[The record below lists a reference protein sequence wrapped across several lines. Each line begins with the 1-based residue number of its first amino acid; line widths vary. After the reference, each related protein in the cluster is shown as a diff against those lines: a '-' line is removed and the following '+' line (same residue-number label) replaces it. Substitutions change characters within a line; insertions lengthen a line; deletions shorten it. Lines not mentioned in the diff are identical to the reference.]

1 MEQVLRATSQNKRQ
15 NLCSW
20 RGIRTRVAYK
30 PRVPQDL
37 IDAIKKNESFLL
49 VAHIGLDGDHLGSM
63 LTLARGLRQ
72 LGKRVSCYLPE
83 TVPDSYGF
91 LPDLELLEK
100 ELSQE
105 SFDVLVT
112 LECPDVQRLP
122 EGIDISSFQS
132 KGVTV
137 LNLDHHPDN
146 ENYGDILWIEPDAA
160 ALGEMIFDLLAE
172 LGVELDKEMA
182 LGIYTAILT
191 DTGSFQYS
199 RVTTHTHLRLAEV
212 MKFDLPT
219 DEISRRLFKE
229 ARPNVVQLL
238 GSVLSR
244 VQLAGGGRL
253 AYAELPLSELQKLD
267 VHDSETRF
275 FIDDIDRVK
284 GPEVVAI
291 FREMSGSKVK
301 VSLRSRKSAINGVAA
316 QFGGG
321 GHAKAAGCVVSG
333 SLSSVRDKVVS
344 AVIDTL
350 N

>member
-1 MEQVLRATSQNKRQ
+1 M
-15 NLCSW
+15 
-20 RGIRTRVAYK
+20 AYQSN
-30 PRVPQDL
+30 VPKEL
-37 IDAIKKNESFLL
+37 VEALHAGKKFLL
-49 VAHIGLDGDHLGSM
+49 VAHMGLDGDHLGSM
-63 LTLARGLRQ
+63 VTLARGLRKM
-72 LGKRVSCYLPE
+72 GKDVRCFLPE
-83 TVPDSYGF
+83 TVPDSYAF
-91 LPDLELLEK
+91 LPDLELLDK
-100 ELSQE
+100 SL
-105 SFDVLVT
+105 DGDLPDTLVT
-112 LECPDVQRLP
+112 LECPDEQRLP
-122 EGIDISSFQS
+122 KGINISEFQS
-132 KGVTV
+132 KGVKV

-160 ALGEMIFDLLAE
+160 ALGEMIFDLLKE
-172 LGVELDKEMA
+172 LNVPLDKEMA

-244 VQLAGGGRL
+244 VTITGDGRL
-253 AYAELPLSELQKLD
+253 AYAELPLAELQQLQVD
-267 VHDSETRF
+267 DSETRF

-291 FREMSGSKVK
+291 FREMSDSRVK
-301 VSLRSRKSAINGVAA
+301 VSLRSRSSAINGVAA

-321 GHAKAAGCVVSG
+321 GHAKAAGCVVDG
-333 SLSSVRDKVVS
+333 SLSSVRERVVS
-344 AVIDTL
+344 AVIDSL

>member
-1 MEQVLRATSQNKRQ
+1 MAYQSNVPQ
-15 NLCSW
+15 NL
-20 RGIRTRVAYK
+20 INAI
-30 PRVPQDL
+30 QDG
-37 IDAIKKNESFLL
+37 NHFLL
-49 VAHIGLDGDHLGSM
+49 VAHMGLDGDHLGSM
-63 LTLARGLRQ
+63 LSLARGLRF
-72 LGKRVSCYLPE
+72 LGKTVICYLPE
-83 TVPDSYGF
+83 NVPDIYGF
-91 LPDLELLEK
+91 LPDLDLLQK
-100 ELSQE
+100 SLSD
-105 SFDVLVT
+105 SLPDTLIT

-122 EGIDISSFQS
+122 EGIDIPSFQA
-132 KGVTV
+132 KGVRV
-137 LNLDHHPDN
+137 INLDHHPDN

-160 ALGEMIFDLLAE
+160 ALGEMVFDLLE
-172 LGVELDKEMA
+172 VLKVPLDKEMA

-238 GSVLSR
+238 GSVLSK
-244 VQLAGGGRL
+244 VKLTSDGRL
-253 AYAELPLSELQKLD
+253 AYAELPLAELNELQ
-267 VHDSETRF
+267 VEDSETRF

-291 FREMSGSKVK
+291 FREMSDSKVK
-301 VSLRSRKSAINGVAA
+301 VSLRSRNAAINGVAA

-321 GHAKAAGCVVSG
+321 GHAKAAGCVVRG
-333 SLSSVRDKVVS
+333 SLSSVRDQVVS
-344 AVIDTL
+344 AVIDSL

>member
-1 MEQVLRATSQNKRQ
+1 
-15 NLCSW
+15 
-20 RGIRTRVAYK
+20 VAYQ
-30 PRVPQDL
+30 PNVPQEL
-37 IDAIKKNESFLL
+37 IDAIKGNESFLL
-49 VAHIGLDGDHLGSM
+49 VAHVGLDGDHLGSM
-63 LTLARGLRQ
+63 ITLARGLRQ
-72 LGKRVSCYLPE
+72 LGKTVSCYLPE

-91 LPDLELLEK
+91 LPDLELLERTLTTDK
-100 ELSQE
+100 P
-105 SFDVLVT
+105 DVLVT

-122 EGIDISSFQS
+122 EGIDVTEFQS
-132 KGVTV
+132 RGITV

-160 ALGEMIFDLLAE
+160 ALGEMIFDLLVSLE
-172 LGVELDKEMA
+172 VKLDHGMA

-199 RVTTHTHLRLAEV
+199 RVTAYTHLRLAEV
-212 MKFDLPT
+212 MKFDLDT
-219 DEISRRLFKE
+219 DEIARRLFKE

-244 VQLAGGGRL
+244 VQLAGDGRL
-253 AYAELPLSELQKLD
+253 AYAELPLAELNELQVL
-267 VHDSETRF
+267 DSETRF

-291 FREMSGSKVK
+291 FREMSDSKVK
-301 VSLRSRKSAINGVAA
+301 VSLRSRKSAINEVAA
-316 QFGGG
+316 RFGGG
-321 GHAKAAGCVVSG
+321 GHAKAAGCVVNG
-333 SLSSVRDKVVS
+333 SLSSVRDQVVS

>member
-1 MEQVLRATSQNKRQ
+1 
-15 NLCSW
+15 
-20 RGIRTRVAYK
+20 VAYQ
-30 PRVPQDL
+30 PNVPQEL
-37 IDAIKKNESFLL
+37 IDAIKENDKFLL
-49 VAHIGLDGDHLGSM
+49 AAHMGLDGDHLGSM
-63 LTLARGLRQ
+63 ITLARGLRQ
-72 LGKRVSCYLPE
+72 IGKKVSCYLPE
-83 TVPDSYGF
+83 NVPDSYGF
-91 LPDLELLEK
+91 LPDLDLLDK
-100 ELSQE
+100 TLSSEQP
-105 SFDVLVT
+105 DVLIT

-122 EGIDISSFQS
+122 EGINIPEFQARGI
-132 KGVTV
+132 KV

-160 ALGEMIFDLLAE
+160 ALGEMIFDLLGE
-172 LGVELDKEMA
+172 LHVSLDREMA
-182 LGIYTAILT
+182 IGIYTAILT

-199 RVTTHTHLRLAEV
+199 RVTAHTHLRLAEV
-212 MKFDLPT
+212 MRFNLDT

-244 VQLAGGGRL
+244 VKLAGDGRL
-253 AYAELPLSELQKLD
+253 AYAELPLSELQQLE

-291 FREMSGSKVK
+291 FREMSDSKVK

-316 QFGGG
+316 RFGGG
-321 GHAKAAGCVVSG
+321 GHAKAAGCVVNG
-333 SLSSVRDKVVS
+333 SLSSVRDQVVS
-344 AVIDTL
+344 AVIDSL

>member
-1 MEQVLRATSQNKRQ
+1 M
-15 NLCSW
+15 
-20 RGIRTRVAYK
+20 AYQ
-30 PRVPQDL
+30 PNVPSEL
-37 IDAIKKNESFLL
+37 VDAIKDGKSFLL
-49 VAHIGLDGDHLGSM
+49 VAHMGLDGDHLGSM

-72 LGKRVSCYLPE
+72 LGKQVDCYLPE

-91 LPDLELLEK
+91 LPDLELLSK
-100 ELSQE
+100 ELSSQLPE
-105 SFDVLVT
+105 VLIT
-112 LECPDVQRLP
+112 LECPDEQRLP
-122 EGIDISSFQS
+122 DGIDIEGFQK
-132 KGVTV
+132 KGVKV

-160 ALGEMIFDLLAE
+160 ALGEMIFDLLGE

-182 LGIYTAILT
+182 VGIYTAILT

-212 MKFDLPT
+212 MKFDLDT

-244 VQLAGGGRL
+244 VQLAGDGRL
-253 AYAELPLSELQKLD
+253 AYAELPLAELNKLD
-267 VHDSETRF
+267 VDSSETRF

-333 SLSSVRDKVVS
+333 TLAAVREQVVS

>member
-1 MEQVLRATSQNKRQ
+1 M
-15 NLCSW
+15 
-20 RGIRTRVAYK
+20 AYQ
-30 PRVPQDL
+30 PNVPQTV
-37 IDAIKKNESFLL
+37 IDAIKKGETFLL
-49 VAHIGLDGDHLGSM
+49 VAHVGLDGDHLGSM

-72 LGKRVSCYLPE
+72 MGKTVTCYLPE
-83 TVPDSYGF
+83 TVPDSYHF
-91 LPDLELLEK
+91 LPDLELLHQ
-100 ELSQE
+100 ELPSQ
-105 SFDVLVT
+105 LPTTLIT

-122 EGIDISSFQS
+122 YGINIPELQAQ
-132 KGVTV
+132 GVHV
-137 LNLDHHPDN
+137 INLDHHPDN
-146 ENYGDILWIEPDAA
+146 ENYGDVLWIEPDAA
-160 ALGEMIFDLLAE
+160 ALGEMIFDLLEE

-212 MKFDLPT
+212 MKFNLPT

-244 VQLAGGGRL
+244 VQLAGDGRL
-253 AYAELPLSELQKLD
+253 AYAELPLAELNELQVD
-267 VHDSETRF
+267 DSETRF

-291 FREMSGSKVK
+291 FREMSDSKVK
-301 VSLRSRKSAINGVAA
+301 VSLRSRNAAINGVAA

-321 GHAKAAGCVVSG
+321 GHPKAAGCVVRG
-333 SLSSVRDKVVS
+333 SLSSVRDQVVS
-344 AVIDTL
+344 AVIDSL

>member
-1 MEQVLRATSQNKRQ
+1 M
-15 NLCSW
+15 
-20 RGIRTRVAYK
+20 AYQ
-30 PRVPQDL
+30 PNVPQQL
-37 IDAIKKNESFLL
+37 VSSIKEGDSFLL
-49 VAHIGLDGDHLGSM
+49 VAHMGLDGDHLGSM

-72 LGKRVSCYLPE
+72 LGKSVHCYLPE

-91 LPDLELLEK
+91 LPDLYLLSGELPQDLPST
-100 ELSQE
+100 LI
-105 SFDVLVT
+105 T

-122 EGIDISSFQS
+122 EGIDIPAFQQQGI
-132 KGVTV
+132 KV

-146 ENYGDILWIEPDAA
+146 ENYGDILWVEPDAA
-160 ALGEMIFDLLAE
+160 ALGEMIFDLLKE
-172 LGVELDKEMA
+172 LGVELDREMA

-212 MKFDLPT
+212 MKFDLDT

-244 VQLAGGGRL
+244 VQLTGDGRL
-253 AYAELPLSELQKLD
+253 AYAELPLSELKELKVD
-267 VHDSETRF
+267 DSETRF

-316 QFGGG
+316 RFGGG
-321 GHAKAAGCVVSG
+321 GHAKAAGCVVKG
-333 SLSSVRDKVVS
+333 SLSSVREQVVS